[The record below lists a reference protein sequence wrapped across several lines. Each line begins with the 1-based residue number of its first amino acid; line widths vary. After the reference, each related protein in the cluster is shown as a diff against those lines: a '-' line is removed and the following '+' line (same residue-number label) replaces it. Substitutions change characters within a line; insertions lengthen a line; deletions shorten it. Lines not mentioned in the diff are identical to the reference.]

1 MKSVSKFAEQL
12 SGKVN
17 EKVMEMS
24 GRSNTEQTFPEAAEE
39 DSSELGMGESWTS
52 GYDTPSAADSE
63 LANDVPAELSMEEQ
77 VGSMLEA
84 F

>member
-17 EKVMEMS
+17 EKVMGMS
-24 GRSNTEQTFPEAAEE
+24 GRTSTEQTFAEAAEE
-39 DSSELGMGESWTS
+39 DSAELGMGKSWTS
-52 GYDTPSAADSE
+52 GFEKPSAADYE

-77 VGSMLEA
+77 VSSML
-84 F
+84 